1 MSFFTKL
8 IFCNLLTY
16 VRVRDDGRGASFC
29 FASRCDAQMFW
40 HHWWHGY
47 MVGPS
52 AVQPLPCQLLACHN
66 SSACSFH
73 SLLDL
78 SPLWLF
84 LPSQSSLMALLSP
97 RVLLMLVPCLSIFR
111 YSPPVCLSKLL
122 LSATTCKLLK
132 LSCEWAQALSWT
144 FQTCFSNYLA
154 CIHPL
159 VSGHFNL
166 NGSEFNYH
174 CAPTP
179 NTWTLFLFSSEFAVT
194 TSQKPS
200 CHHWLLLLHDW

>member
-1 MSFFTKL
+1 
-8 IFCNLLTY
+8 
-16 VRVRDDGRGASFC
+16 
-29 FASRCDAQMFW
+29 
-40 HHWWHGY
+40 
-47 MVGPS
+47 
-52 AVQPLPCQLLACHN
+52 
-66 SSACSFH
+66 
-73 SLLDL
+73 
-78 SPLWLF
+78 
-84 LPSQSSLMALLSP
+84 MALLSP

-122 LSATTCKLLK
+122 LSATTCKLVK

-166 NGSEFNYH
+166 NVSEFNYH

-179 NTWTLFLFSSEFAVT
+179 NTWTLFSILFWIC
-194 TSQKPS
+194 
-200 CHHWLLLLHDW
+200 CHHKSETIVSSLTSAPSWLISFLNVFLSFSLPPLSLQSSNLQEPLLHPAPNSFQTVPPERAFWNANVIGFLLLKSLLQ